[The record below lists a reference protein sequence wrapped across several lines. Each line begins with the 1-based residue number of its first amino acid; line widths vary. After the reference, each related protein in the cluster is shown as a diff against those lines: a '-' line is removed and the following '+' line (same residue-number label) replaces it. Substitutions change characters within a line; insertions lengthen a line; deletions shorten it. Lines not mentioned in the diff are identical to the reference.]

1 MGTLLVYLIKP
12 SGKDIRICGNCKI
25 NINKYLKDFNY
36 PLPRVEDI
44 FCAVQCGKKFT
55 KLDFS
60 NAYNQLLVNG
70 KTKKLLC
77 WSTHKRVYEI
87 NGLPFGTRPAYS
99 IFQLIVAKV
108 LLGAK
113 GAVNFLDDIV
123 VTGKN

>member
-60 NAYNQLLVNG
+60 NAYNQLLVNE
-70 KTKKLLC
+70 KTKSYYVGVLIKEYMKLMDYRLAQD
-77 WSTHKRVYEI
+77 R
-87 NGLPFGTRPAYS
+87 
-99 IFQLIVAKV
+99 LIQ
-108 LLGAK
+108 
-113 GAVNFLDDIV
+113 FFS
-123 VTGKN
+123 